1 MGKAEGLEP
10 AVEHEIREAE
20 IRNRVEAHDD
30 EGCLP
35 KEVQEPGHGAK
46 PLLSDLAGEDDEIRR
61 RNRNG
66 DAQKP
71 VREKTVD
78 DIDGNTEVYGCYP
91 KQDEDSNQR

>member
-1 MGKAEGLEP
+1 MEALFGK
-10 AVEHEIREAE
+10 
-20 IRNRVEAHDD
+20 
-30 EGCLP
+30 
-35 KEVQEPGHGAK
+35 
-46 PLLSDLAGEDDEIRR
+46 LAGKDDEIGC

-71 VREKTVD
+71 VREKTVG